1 MAFLLRGKTYRDRW
15 RKGKV
20 RQWLSLSD
28 GRPFKAFLN
37 LECSPNVPFDKYT
50 YCWCSTPKLVGLV
63 ADFYVEA
70 MHNGEWVKLADLKD
84 KVQHLVTLR
93 FDSNK
98 ASQIRLTVR
107 SAMDTDSA
115 VVSEI
120 RVYNWIFALNFI
132 NSVSLHI
139 LGWRKP
145 GLFLEKAAEVILDF
159 QMNNEEWSRL
169 RWWIMNN
176 YCTSAAFMLYYT

>member
-1 MAFLLRGKTYRDRW
+1 M
-15 RKGKV
+15 
-20 RQWLSLSD
+20 
-28 GRPFKAFLN
+28 
-37 LECSPNVPFDKYT
+37 
-50 YCWCSTPKLVGLV
+50 GLV
-63 ADFYVEA
+63 ADFYLEA

-120 RVYNWIFALNFI
+120 RVYN
-132 NSVSLHI
+132 
-139 LGWRKP
+139 
-145 GLFLEKAAEVILDF
+145 
-159 QMNNEEWSRL
+159 
-169 RWWIMNN
+169 
-176 YCTSAAFMLYYT
+176 